1 MRISDW
7 SSDVCSSDLCIEDLP
22 PRKYA
27 GTLTIIRGDIG
38 PHAHLSQNHDRITN
52 ISEHQTGGEVKGTN
66 PALGHE
72 QHIGAAHNQG
82 RTHYQP
88 RPKLPPAAAAAIHQA
103 PHEGI
108 EEKEIGRAHVQT
120 PVTNA
125 PFVCRLPL
133 YRKNTQ

>member
-108 EEKEIGRAHVQT
+108 EEQVSQTDDGKDQPHHREIKT
-120 PVTNA
+120 
-125 PFVCRLPL
+125 
-133 YRKNTQ
+133 